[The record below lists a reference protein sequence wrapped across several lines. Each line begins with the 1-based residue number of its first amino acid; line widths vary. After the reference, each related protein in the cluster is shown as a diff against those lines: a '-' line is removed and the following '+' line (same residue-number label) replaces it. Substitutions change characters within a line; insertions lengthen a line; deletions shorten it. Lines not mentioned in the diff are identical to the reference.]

1 MHDKPDN
8 KEEIGREK
16 TDEVK
21 TGQETGGEEKPLD
34 AKPVDESRLTG
45 LGSRIRVYDINGKKY
60 MFVTLVQEKTIT
72 PETKGIKIAVES
84 PLGLKLLGKKV
95 GSVVEHNDLK
105 FRIVNYTRDGKF
117 FS

>member
-16 TDEVK
+16 ADDLK
-21 TGQETGGEEKPLD
+21 TGRETGEEVKPLD
-34 AKPVDESRLTG
+34 TKPVDESRLTG

-60 MFVTLVQEKTIT
+60 MFVTLVEEKTIT

-84 PLGLKLLGKKV
+84 PLGMKLLGKKV

>member
-8 KEEIGREK
+8 KEEKEVGQAGAEK
-16 TDEVK
+16 A
-21 TGQETGGEEKPLD
+21 GQETGGD
-34 AKPVDESRLTG
+34 VKPVDESRLTG

-60 MFVTLVQEKTIT
+60 MFVTLVEEKTIT

-84 PLGLKLLGKKV
+84 PLGMKLLGKKV

-105 FRIVNYTRDGKF
+105 FRIVNYTRDGRF